1 MFVIIQIFAKRAI
14 SLLYL
19 ATLLHPLAFHSIF
32 NLKLGDVLG
41 PSMHNLHQLLHMPVG
56 CGEQVMSAFAPDIFV
71 ANYLTATNQ
80 LTSDIKDRALIYMEK
95 GKHKIVLF
103 VVISY

>member
-1 MFVIIQIFAKRAI
+1 MFVRQRFAKRAI
-14 SLLYL
+14 SLFVLSQIV
-19 ATLLHPLAFHSIF
+19 APLALPFNF
-32 NLKLGDVLG
+32 NLTLGDVLG

-103 VVISY
+103 VFISY

>member
-1 MFVIIQIFAKRAI
+1 
-14 SLLYL
+14 
-19 ATLLHPLAFHSIF
+19 
-32 NLKLGDVLG
+32 
-41 PSMHNLHQLLHMPVG
+41 MHNLHQLLHMPVG

-95 GKHKIVLF
+95 GKHKIALF
-103 VVISY
+103 VVSFSFSHTFSLFNAFNAFHMR